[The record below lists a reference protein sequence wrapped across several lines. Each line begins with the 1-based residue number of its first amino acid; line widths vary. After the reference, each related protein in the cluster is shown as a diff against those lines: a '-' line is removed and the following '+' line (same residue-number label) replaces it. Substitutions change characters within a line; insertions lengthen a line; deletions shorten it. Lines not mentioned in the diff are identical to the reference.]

1 MRQALGMTLKFYII
15 EAKKFNLEVK
25 KFWKLIPTFV
35 KVTWGKS
42 VRGGRGL
49 FGPRLIRLSLF

>member
-1 MRQALGMTLKFYII
+1 MALKFYII
-15 EAKKFNLEVK
+15 EAKKFKLEVK